1 MALVAGVYEQI
12 YDPVPEELAYQLAR
26 AQQHSFLNDV
36 QVIMG
41 WLQMQE
47 PERALAHVE
56 AIAAKAQQEREQLR
70 NMPGSLAPWLWTW
83 VSMARLWGIHVDL
96 EVSAG
101 TEPMDLPMVAF
112 RYCIGEL
119 LPVYNAAGEAAV
131 KIYVVPKAVSIT
143 YTRLG
148 DQSVTLFERLSGHP
162 ILARWLAEGTLRMHH
177 DAGEV
182 NVTLLAGKG

>member
-1 MALVAGVYEQI
+1 MALVAGVYEHL

-47 PERALAHVE
+47 PQRALAHVE
-56 AIAAKAQQEREQLR
+56 AIAAKAQREREQLR

-83 VSMARLWGIHVDL
+83 VSMARLWGIQVDL
-96 EVSAG
+96 EVNAG
-101 TEPMDLPMVAF
+101 SEAMDLPMVAF

-119 LPVYNAAGEAAV
+119 LPVHNAVGDAAV

-148 DQSVTLFERLSGHP
+148 DQSGSLHQRLSGHAA
-162 ILARWLAEGTLRMHH
+162 LARLLAAGTMRMHH
-177 DAGEV
+177 EAGEV
-182 NVTLLAGKG
+182 HVTLLAGKG